1 MAEKTEKPTSK
12 KLKDESKKGNSFKY
26 KELLSTTGYITGIAY
41 LLYVADWS
49 AFSHFYQTVLRNV
62 NHLSLPVY
70 IRMLSEIFFQ
80 MILPLI
86 ILCGVSV
93 SFVSLM
99 QTRFAVATEAIKFD
113 LKKIDPIAGFK
124 RIFTKKSLKNLV
136 KALISVIIYLSSGY
150 AFVCLYTGDLF
161 LVITA
166 PFFGVSD
173 SFLYFTGR
181 YIFIFILLLLPLLV
195 IDYIVEYFFFFN
207 DMKMEKHEVKQEYKN
222 SEGNQEIKSA
232 RKQQHRELLNAETKA
247 LIKNSDVV
255 VVNPTHIAVAVYLDP
270 ENGVMPLITV
280 KEKGAYALAVR
291 RYAEKHKVPVV
302 RDIRLARTLFRKY
315 HVFDTIIDDDL
326 DKFLDLL
333 LWLNEAE
340 QAAYAGGDPQ
350 QRATAG

>member
-80 MILPLI
+80 MVLPLI

-136 KALISVIIYLSSGY
+136 KALISAIIYLSSGY

-161 LVITA
+161 QVITA
-166 PFFGVSD
+166 PFSGVSD
-173 SFLYFTGR
+173 CFLYFTGR

-350 QRATAG
+350 

>member
-12 KLKDESKKGNSFKY
+12 KLKDESKKGNAFKY
-26 KELLSTTGYITGIAY
+26 KELLSTTGYAAGIAY

-49 AFSHFYQTVLRNV
+49 AFSRFYQTVLRNV
-62 NHLSLPVY
+62 NHLSFSVY
-70 IRMLSEIFFQ
+70 IQMLSEIFFQ
-80 MILPLI
+80 MVLPLI

-166 PFFGVSD
+166 PFSGVSD

-350 QRATAG
+350 QRAPAG